1 MQSNINVEDD
11 NQIATLSL
19 KELAEILVKYYKLH
33 DGLYETSIG
42 FQIALGGVGPTP
54 DTVVPGAMLGVAN
67 FGLRKTHISGM
78 HTVDASLVN
87 PKVNSKKSN
96 KIPA

>member
-1 MQSNINVEDD
+1 MQSNTSAEDA

-19 KELAEILVKYYKLH
+19 KELAEVLVKYYNLH

-54 DTVVPGAMLGVAN
+54 ETVVPGAMLGVAN
-67 FGLRKTHISGM
+67 FGLRKAEVNGI
-78 HTVDASLVN
+78 HTVDASSVN
-87 PKVNSKKSN
+87 PKPLSKKS
-96 KIPA
+96 K